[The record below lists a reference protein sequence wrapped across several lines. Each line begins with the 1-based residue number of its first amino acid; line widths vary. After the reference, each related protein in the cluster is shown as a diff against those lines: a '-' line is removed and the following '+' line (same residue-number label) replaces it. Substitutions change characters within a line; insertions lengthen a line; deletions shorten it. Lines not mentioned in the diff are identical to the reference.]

1 MVMSKHSDIDHNGDG
16 DLGPTAERLRAARVE
31 PTPLELDRA
40 LRTARTRVNL
50 GARRPSNGG
59 FMRSKIA
66 IISIL
71 AMGFVT
77 SGAGATLAFQGSS
90 GQGDASSAE
99 YPPPKTGPGVGT
111 SLGEDST
118 SNSQDARQTSATG
131 DDDLPFTGFAAI
143 PVIVV
148 GLGLLVVGG
157 TLQRKTRRD
166 E

>member
-1 MVMSKHSDIDHNGDG
+1 MSKNSHIDHTGDG

-40 LRTARTRVNL
+40 LSTARKRVNL

-66 IISIL
+66 IVSIL
-71 AMGFVT
+71 ALGLFT

-90 GQGDASSAE
+90 SSDNASSAE
-99 YPPPKTGPGVGT
+99 YPPPAPPDGDTD
-111 SLGEDST
+111 SLGEDAAGS
-118 SNSQDARQTSATG
+118 SQDARQTSATG
-131 DDDLPFTGFAAI
+131 DDKLPFTGFAAI

-148 GLGLLVVGG
+148 GLGLVAVGG
-157 TLQRKTRRD
+157 TLQRRTRR
-166 E
+166 EP